1 MLQDRARR
9 PSGAGVPILPLGE
22 ALSSQPLPPVQ
33 QFQRHGGKES
43 DQLAHDLQIQ
53 HADKQDYQR
62 GGGRGQN
69 GQDVFAGRYSC
80 TTQRP
85 QNVRKQNS
93 TIPKP
98 PMTFRIASSSL
109 TTTLDRT
116 VYRTSVISLGNS
128 A

>member
-69 GQDVFAGRYSC
+69 GQDVFRRQIFMHDTEAAEC
-80 TTQRP
+80 QEAE
-85 QNVRKQNS
+85 Q
-93 TIPKP
+93 P

-109 TTTLDRT
+109 TTTLDRA